1 MTELSLL
8 PCMTFISVIHI
19 VITSIESCAL
29 LELHMSSLITIENVF
44 QNVQLCLSIETQS
57 VIVYAEAEKQNPRA

>member
-57 VIVYAEAEKQNPRA
+57 VIVYAEAEKQNCRA

>member
-1 MTELSLL
+1 
-8 PCMTFISVIHI
+8 MTFISVIHI

-44 QNVQLCLSIETQS
+44 QNVQLCLSIETQN
-57 VIVYAEAEKQNPRA
+57 VIVYAEAEKQNRRA